1 MFICSVLTNVFSLDV
16 AICESNI
23 TKSPH
28 VDDFITEI
36 LPQLQVLYADGP
48 KDIESGIKEV
58 KMDIDVPASPGCV
71 GKTTDL
77 MASVDLSAK
86 NKEPRDLAL
95 RLLKTSN
102 N

>member
-1 MFICSVLTNVFSLDV
+1 LTNIFSLDV

-48 KDIESGIKEV
+48 KDIELAVKEV
-58 KMDIDVPASPGCV
+58 KMEVDTPASPSGV

-77 MASVDLSAK
+77 LASVDLSAK

-102 N
+102 